1 MVCCTLEEFSGKADG
16 VWDNS
21 AAFASALAHIAEA
34 GGGTL
39 SVSSGTWLTGPIE
52 LCDNCTLE
60 LAEGACIKFV
70 ADFTRYKPVWTRWEG
85 VDCYAMQPC
94 IQARNRTNVV
104 ITGQGTID
112 GGGDPWWD
120 YRNAIKA
127 QTDRGPQ
134 TELEKMFAGLNPDY
148 LKQPGGGGGRGSQFL
163 APPTIQL
170 YRCEDCRI
178 EGITV
183 VDSPFWTIHP
193 VYCSRLE
200 IRNVTVRNPYE
211 APNTDGLDIDSCRDV
226 IVEDCF
232 FDVGDDAIALKSG
245 SGADGIRVGVP
256 TRNVSIARCT
266 VQRAHGGIVVG
277 SETAAGI
284 YHVSGTDCTFID
296 TDRGIR
302 IKTRRGRGGH
312 VEDLTFTGIRMEN
325 TLCPIA
331 INMYYRCGVS
341 PDEGDTPFSL
351 HAIEIGEATPKIRRV
366 TVRNLHATGSRAS
379 AGFFVGLP
387 ESPITDLHLV
397 GCHIDTRT
405 HEPVPTEDS
414 EMYDGLP
421 LAAGRGMRFRHC
433 SGVRL
438 EDVHV
443 EGTDIP
449 YHLEEGVDFS

>member
-16 VWDNS
+16 IWDNS
-21 AAFASALAHIAEA
+21 AAFNSALAHIAEA

-60 LAEGACIKFV
+60 LAEGAYIKFI

-94 IQARNRTNVV
+94 VQARNRMDVV

-112 GGGDPWWD
+112 GGGHPWWD
-120 YRNAIKA
+120 YRNTIKA
-127 QTDRGPQ
+127 QADRGPQ
-134 TELEKMFAGLNPDY
+134 TELEKAFAGLNPDY

-170 YRCEDCRI
+170 YRCRDCRI

-200 IRNVTVRNPYE
+200 IRNVTVHNPYE
-211 APNTDGLDIDSCRDV
+211 APNTDGLDIDSCQDV
-226 IVEDCF
+226 VVEDCF

-245 SGADGIRVGVP
+245 SGADGIRVGIP
-256 TRNVSIARCT
+256 TRNVAIARCT

-284 YHVSGTDCTFID
+284 YQVSGTDCTFID

-312 VEDLTFTGIRMEN
+312 G
-325 TLCPIA
+325 
-331 INMYYRCGVS
+331 
-341 PDEGDTPFSL
+341 
-351 HAIEIGEATPKIRRV
+351 GEAVVVYPIDGTR
-366 TVRNLHATGSRAS
+366 TTGSRWRRTTSRAS
-379 AGFFVGLP
+379 GRSF
-387 ESPITDLHLV
+387 SPHWKS
-397 GCHIDTRT
+397 
-405 HEPVPTEDS
+405 PV
-414 EMYDGLP
+414 
-421 LAAGRGMRFRHC
+421 
-433 SGVRL
+433 
-438 EDVHV
+438 
-443 EGTDIP
+443 DISP
-449 YHLEEGVDFS
+449 GSFPVAT